1 MFNTRIHINCI
12 LIPAGIGI
20 LYTGYNIVKLY
31 VENINGDISTL
42 KNQIHYLSIKIL
54 EMKMSTNTRI
64 IRDNSTITD
73 METEE
78 EEKENPIDL
87 TINTVVENSISDL
100 TPNIKEVEEH
110 HEIQD
115 YEYIEKKET
124 SPKIRKKGNSISE
137 IWTGITENII
147 YY

>member
-1 MFNTRIHINCI
+1 MI
-12 LIPAGIGI
+12 LIFKMNLPPIKGFNKTSEIGVDI
-20 LYTGYNIVKLY
+20 FSPSIFLGYCNFSCHY
-31 VENINGDISTL
+31 CMNGPLAKDIIQS
-42 KNQIHYLSIKIL
+42 N
-54 EMKMSTNTRI
+54 
-64 IRDNSTITD
+64 
-73 METEE
+73 
-78 EEKENPIDL
+78 
-87 TINTVVENSISDL
+87 V
-100 TPNIKEVEEH
+100 NIKEVEEH